1 MQVKNNS
8 RRMTKNKKAISEIL
22 PEKLFEGNSNIDTVG
37 KPGLL
42 ITLTVPLGSSTGTDG
57 DHQYRYCSP

>member
-1 MQVKNNS
+1 
-8 RRMTKNKKAISEIL
+8 MTKNKKAISEIL

-37 KPGLL
+37 KPGLF